1 MREFVVGLVHENGRK
16 KVCVWEVCFFWEV
29 FGGFDGGC
37 YGLW

>member
-16 KVCVWEVCFFWEV
+16 KVCVWEV